1 MFPQQC
7 FLGQEKCALTVGE
20 NGANIEKKEV
30 INEAKDDGVDD
41 KEEETEG
48 DDIILA
54 LGSSCT

>member
-1 MFPQQC
+1 M
-7 FLGQEKCALTVGE
+7 GE